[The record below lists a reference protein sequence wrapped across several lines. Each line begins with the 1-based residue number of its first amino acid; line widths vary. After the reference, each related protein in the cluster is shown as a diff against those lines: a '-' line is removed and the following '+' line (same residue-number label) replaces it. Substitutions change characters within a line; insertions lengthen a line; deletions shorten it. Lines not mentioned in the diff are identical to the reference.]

1 MSQRNNVWLTMQFK
15 WVVVGEYTIIIK
27 EIRDQELKE
36 KAEGT

>member
-15 WVVVGEYTIIIK
+15 WVVVGECTIIIK